1 MQEGMNLQLLCLP
14 ETSLFP
20 IRREKLIPAPILHG
34 RKKTG
39 AIFSILNLFILIILR
54 RVLPNE
60 C

>member
-1 MQEGMNLQLLCLP
+1 MNLQLLCLP

-20 IRREKLIPAPILHG
+20 IRKEKLILAPVLHG
-34 RKKTG
+34 RKKPG
-39 AIFSILNLFILIILR
+39 VILIILNLFILIILR